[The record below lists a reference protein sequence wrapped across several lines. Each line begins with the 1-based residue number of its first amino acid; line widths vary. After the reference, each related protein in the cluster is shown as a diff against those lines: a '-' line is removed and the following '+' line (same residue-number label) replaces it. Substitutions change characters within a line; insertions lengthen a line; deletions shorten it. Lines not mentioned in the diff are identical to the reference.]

1 MIVPSRLLQGG
12 VLVSVRGSRQFVTSV
27 HLKSS
32 WKDSLAI
39 ITNMLRKEDVAS
51 MRTDYV
57 NETFC
62 DNQLASKDPM
72 TQFDAWFREAAGA
85 EEIGEAN
92 AMTLATCD
100 AAGQPSARIVLLKGY
115 DNRGFRFFS
124 NYTSQK
130 AKAMQEN
137 PRACLLFYWHALHRQ
152 VKIQGRVERLPAKE
166 SEEYFQS
173 RPRHSQIGALVSK
186 QSTVIPN
193 REALDERKDKLDS
206 KYADESQLIP
216 KPEFWGGYLVVPE
229 LIEFWQGQSGRLHDR
244 IVFRK
249 PRAGEEPDGQ
259 LTKQGHD
266 GWVYERLSP

>member
-1 MIVPSRLLQGG
+1 MIALSQLLQGG
-12 VLVSVRGSRQFVTSV
+12 VRVCARRRRQLVTSL
-27 HLKSS
+27 HLESS
-32 WKDSLAI
+32 WKDSFAI
-39 ITNMLRKEDVAS
+39 LTNMLRKEDVAA

-62 DNQLASKDPM
+62 DQQLASKDPM
-72 TQFDAWFREAAGA
+72 AQFDAWFREAASV

-92 AMTLATCD
+92 AMTLATSD

-115 DNRGFRFFS
+115 DDRGFRFFS
-124 NYTSQK
+124 NYSSQK
-130 AKAMQEN
+130 AKALQEN
-137 PRACLLFYWHALHRQ
+137 PHACLLFYWHPLHRQ
-152 VKIQGRVERLPAKE
+152 VKVQGRVERLPSKE

-186 QSTVIPN
+186 QSTVIAS
-193 REALDERKDKLDS
+193 REVLDERKEKLNA
-206 KYADESQLIP
+206 KYADDSQPIP
-216 KPEFWGGYLVVPE
+216 KPDFWGGYVVVPE

-249 PRAGEEPDGQ
+249 PRAGEEPDGNF
-259 LTKQGHD
+259 TKQGHD